1 MRQPKIFIKT
11 YGCQMNELDSE
22 FIRGALLER
31 GLGEAQT
38 ESEADVILLNTCA
51 VRKMAEG
58 KALGK
63 MGTLAK
69 LKMENPH
76 LILGICGCVAQQR
89 KERLFDQMPFLDIV
103 CGTSQIAQLPHMIES
118 VRRTRATQIRVE
130 DGTDETLDFG
140 LAKRHSTIKA
150 FVSIMRGCD
159 NYCSYCV
166 VPYVRGRERSR
177 PPERILREIENLA
190 REGYREITLLGQ
202 NVNSYG
208 KGLQAKCDL
217 VALLERINNIDGI
230 ERIRFVTSHPKDI
243 SPRLIEAIAGLEK
256 VCEHLHFPLQ
266 SGSDKIL
273 SLMNRRYTLEHYTRL
288 VDALRGAAPSIALG
302 TDIIVGF
309 PGESEED
316 FAETVE
322 AMRRI
327 EYDSAFIFKYSTREG
342 TAAAKLAD
350 DVPLETKKERNQA
363 LLRLQKDISL
373 KRNRSLIGREVEVL
387 IEGPSKRN
395 PLKMMGRTRQN
406 QIAVFDGEKELI
418 GRIVRMTVTH
428 ATALTLFC
436 QIATE
441 AAPIE

>member
-1 MRQPKIFIKT
+1 
-11 YGCQMNELDSE
+11 MNELDSE
-22 FIRGALLER
+22 FIRGALLEH

-89 KERLFDQMPFLDIV
+89 KERLFDRMPFLDIV
-103 CGTSQIAQLPHMIES
+103 CGTSQIAQLPDMIES

-130 DGTDETLDFG
+130 DGAGETLDFG

-177 PPERILREIENLA
+177 PPERILYEIENLD
-190 REGYREITLLGQ
+190 REGYREVTLLGQ

-208 KGLQAKCDL
+208 KGLQAECDL
-217 VALLERINNIDGI
+217 VGLLERINDVEGI

-243 SPRLIEAIAGLEK
+243 SPRLIAAIAGLEK

-273 SLMNRRYTLEHYTRL
+273 GLMNRKYTLEHYTRL
-288 VDALRGAAPSIALG
+288 VDALRGAVPNIALG

-309 PGESEED
+309 PGESEDD

-322 AMRRI
+322 AMRKI

-395 PLKMMGRTRQN
+395 PLKIMGRTQQN
-406 QIAVFDGEKELI
+406 KIAVFDGEKELI